1 MSNIV
6 NQFKYV
12 GPKSNST
19 IVRSFIQTANG
30 KEVFFI
36 QDSFGEVV
44 SDYFDTRWEA
54 ICANS
59 TPNFNV

>member
-44 SDYFDTRWEA
+44 SDYFDDRWEA